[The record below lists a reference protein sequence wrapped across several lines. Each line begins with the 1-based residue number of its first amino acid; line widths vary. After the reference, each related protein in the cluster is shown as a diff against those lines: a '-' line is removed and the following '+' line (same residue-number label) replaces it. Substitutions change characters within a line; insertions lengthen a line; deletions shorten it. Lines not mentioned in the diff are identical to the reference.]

1 MSGGRTG
8 SRRATPARQ
17 PAVPHGAAGDPQAPT
32 PLVSLRGLVLLAFG
46 VLLVALLLPSAS
58 RGPQGSLHGP
68 RLTTAF
74 QAITAHR
81 RSTTRRSHAPERR
94 SSGASSS
101 SRSGTTSAS
110 SASSGSTATTGGPAP
125 ASVHLLVANGSN
137 QNGLAA
143 QVGSYLQAKGYG
155 VLTPVTALTTVP
167 STLVYPL
174 DPTGQAALG
183 EVLAALGLGQGA
195 VRTAADGPPPVQSAT
210 GADLVVVCGP
220 GLALP
225 ASPGST

>member
-1 MSGGRTG
+1 
-8 SRRATPARQ
+8 
-17 PAVPHGAAGDPQAPT
+17 
-32 PLVSLRGLVLLAFG
+32 
-46 VLLVALLLPSAS
+46 
-58 RGPQGSLHGP
+58 LHGP
-68 RLTTAF
+68 RLTTAL
-74 QAITAHR
+74 QPITAHR
-81 RSTTRRSHAPERR
+81 RSTPRLGSASTGTLRRRHAPERR
-94 SSGASSS
+94 SVGASSS
-101 SRSGTTSAS
+101 SKSGKGSRSGTTPAS

-225 ASPGST
+225 ASPGSS